1 MWKVLRQNSENS
13 VIFLHFFCFS
23 FLSFFLLLLLLFL
36 ESLECPGAFIA
47 IFSFEE
53 IQREMTEVEG
63 LGKGI
68 FATRNWGPAVS
79 QDLGL
84 LKLSQSLS
92 PIMDGDTHLELSL
105 QAWR

>member
-1 MWKVLRQNSENS
+1 
-13 VIFLHFFCFS
+13 
-23 FLSFFLLLLLLFL
+23 
-36 ESLECPGAFIA
+36 
-47 IFSFEE
+47 
-53 IQREMTEVEG
+53 MTEVEG